1 MNTLKLQS
9 MIWQQFVILK
19 HLKLCSA
26 NENDKERVKEKGVI
40 LKNRAACYLKLV
52 SICLIFY
59 SLPKCLVDFSID
71 TCALVGLVINI
82 LLMTWL

>member
-1 MNTLKLQS
+1 M
-9 MIWQQFVILK
+9 
-19 HLKLCSA
+19 
-26 NENDKERVKEKGVI
+26 I

-52 SICLIFY
+52 SICLILFY